1 MLWGGLGK
9 LWEPLGEEKGELGKA
24 LGSSWRREG
33 GQDGATMGQDGA
45 ALSVVSEPGC
55 SPERGVK
62 AWVQPTRRRD
72 SWDPGVLSRG
82 VPSEVQLQVWLEVHH
97 PRLGSLA
104 QCAVLAM
111 HVRLG
116 GEAEHA
122 VSRELGF

>member
-1 MLWGGLGK
+1 MGPRWLK
-9 LWEPLGEEKGELGKA
+9 MEPRGAQDGAKMVPDEAKT
-24 LGSSWRREG
+24 